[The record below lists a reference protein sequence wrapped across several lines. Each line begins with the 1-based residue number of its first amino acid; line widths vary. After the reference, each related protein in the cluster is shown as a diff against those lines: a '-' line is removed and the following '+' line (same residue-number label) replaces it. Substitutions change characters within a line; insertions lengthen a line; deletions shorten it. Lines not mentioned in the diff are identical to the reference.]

1 MKSILLIFIVLSV
14 LFVFCDAEKLFRDA
28 PVIEEIMV
36 QPNRVNPFD
45 TVYAHVKATN
55 PEEGSLSYQWSV
67 SPSRGSFLDPLDGS
81 AVRWLAPTVGG
92 DYTFKVVIKNSYKSA
107 EQTGTVKVIEPT
119 APLVRITSPH
129 DGEYFIQLN
138 EIVIKA
144 DALHNNGINKIQLF
158 VNDRFLNE
166 QSGSPT
172 NKYEFSFTPDSTYL
186 GPAEI
191 KIRAIANF
199 SLAAGADSITVNIE
213 GILPVPPHRE
223 SSSKKSL

>member
-1 MKSILLIFIVLSV
+1 MKSILFPLIIFSAF
-14 LFVFCDAEKLFRDA
+14 FVSCDAEKLFRDA
-28 PVIEEIMV
+28 PVIEEIII

-45 TVYAHVKATN
+45 TVYAQVRATN

-67 SPSRGSFLDPLDGS
+67 SPSRGLFLDPLDGS

-119 APLVRITSPH
+119 APLVRITYPQ
-129 DGEYFIQLN
+129 DEDYFIQLS
-138 EIVIKA
+138 EIAIKA
-144 DALHNNGINKIQLF
+144 DALHNNGINKVQLY
-158 VNDRFLNE
+158 VNDNFLNE

-186 GPAEI
+186 GLTEI
-191 KIRAIANF
+191 KIQAIANF
-199 SLAAGADSITVNIE
+199 SLTVGADSVTVNIE
-213 GILPVPPHRE
+213 GILPAPPH
-223 SSSKKSL
+223 